1 MLDGGADYLVRDPFT
16 AGNRRTFTFS
26 CWLKRSAIGSQGGTT
41 GNNIFGGDRTG
52 TFSDRIMFG
61 SADDGNDQLET
72 SYHDGSSGLVKTS
85 ALYRDP
91 TAWMNVVWV
100 VDTTQSTDTN
110 RVKVYVNGSLVT
122 FNSPS
127 YPTQNYDTAINNTE
141 NQAIG
146 VRAGTL
152 TQQHFG
158 GYMAEVIL
166 LDGTAESDASKF
178 GELDANGVWV
188 PIEPSGLTFG
198 TNGFHLKFDEAALL
212 GKSSNSTT
220 NPTVS
225 FLGSQ
230 VFSSAA
236 QTFTVS
242 GATLGDAA
250 SNRTIVVAAGG
261 GRANA
266 GTRSINTLSV
276 GGTSATFIARKNSGG
291 GNVMEFWSV
300 AKPSDT

>member
-1 MLDGGADYLVRDPFT
+1 MLHVVPAGILSFPSGYTIENAIMLDGGADYLVRDPFT

-41 GNNIFGGDRTG
+41 GNNIFGGDRTSS
-52 TFSDRIMFG
+52 FSDRIMFG

-127 YPTQNYDTAINNTE
+127 YPTQNYDTNINFTE
-141 NQAIG
+141 NQVIG
-146 VRAGTL
+146 ARPGNL
-152 TQQHFG
+152 SHQHFG

-178 GELDANGVWV
+178 G
-188 PIEPSGLTFG
+188 
-198 TNGFHLKFDEAALL
+198 
-212 GKSSNSTT
+212 
-220 NPTVS
+220 
-225 FLGSQ
+225 
-230 VFSSAA
+230 
-236 QTFTVS
+236 
-242 GATLGDAA
+242 
-250 SNRTIVVAAGG
+250 
-261 GRANA
+261 
-266 GTRSINTLSV
+266 
-276 GGTSATFIARKNSGG
+276 
-291 GNVMEFWSV
+291 
-300 AKPSDT
+300 